1 MGIIKPINSEVFS
14 QLKKKFSTQF
24 DGEVGRLKDALN
36 EKYKPKIKNVSGD
49 LISAK
54 TLDEIFKGKKDSTN
68 EKNLNY
74 LCDLLLKCPSYVESI
89 ELLESKEK
97 QISLP
102 VVLVSTPQEITPDL
116 QRCLTKHREKTKKRC
131 GTIQILDKHQA
142 LPTTAIYTTTSFYNL
157 EDRRKNDYIE
167 VVGDLVDRSSENF
180 QELLSEVMIDSLEEV
195 RRSSRLLV
203 LGRPGAGKT
212 IFLKYLALRYI
223 DSANN
228 FTLEDFG
235 EVLQPVYL
243 PLRVVAK
250 YICKHGLYEWLVH
263 DISDGSKNI
272 LVESGLD
279 KLFKEGKFILLL
291 DALDETADIF
301 DEICER
307 IKDFLYLYPNNRV
320 VITSRLSTYYPM
332 FDGFKSVEVASFS
345 ENQVDQFVK
354 NWFRQEF
361 KNDDSENQGDDK
373 EKIDVDEITTNF
385 LLNLKQNSQASRLA
399 DNPLSLTYLCMLY
412 KGNYGFAK
420 CEAEIFK
427 DVADIFLRK
436 WDEARNIRDRI
447 PQFKDKLTR
456 YRKFT
461 MFALLAYEGMTQSP
475 AKYTWKKNEIE
486 NWLYQFLLKVSTPQT
501 NDSESSIKEDAKNLL
516 NVAVMDDGLLVPASR
531 DYYAFPYISMQEYF
545 VAEYMI
551 RNSSIQNELIA
562 KHLLK
567 TNWET
572 VFLML
577 AELMPDSDDL
587 FRSMFVQIQQIVEE
601 YPKIQTFLVWLNQV
615 STDFEM
621 GTSSWRSQIV
631 LLDIVTDLHISRRT
645 SIRDVFA
652 LQLSKDLKIYNE
664 RRKKAHDNQPK
675 LIISLY
681 LAIAYALVEDKIFLG
696 QEWYRPLRETSP
708 MILEVLCVDESTT
721 ISDQIEQAIA
731 ESQEYQRDEELTKS
745 LIALKNTL
753 DDNNSL
759 EDWKKWCESLKQVMS
774 QKLNVGHSVEFTQNE
789 LDALDSYLYG
799 NSLLL
804 KCIMGY
810 NISSP
815 DLRDQIVDSLLLP
828 PNLIPDNLKKIY

>member
-14 QLKKKFSTQF
+14 QLKRNFSSQF
-24 DGEVGRLKDALN
+24 DGEVGKLKDALN
-36 EKYKPKIKNVSGD
+36 QIYREKIKNVSGD

-74 LCDLLLKCPSYVESI
+74 LCDLLLGCPSYVESI

-97 QISLP
+97 PVSRLNAPVSIS
-102 VVLVSTPQEITPDL
+102 QEIPPDL

-142 LPTTAIYTTTSFYNL
+142 LPTIEIYTKTSFYNL
-157 EDRRKNDYIE
+157 DDRRKNDYIE

-180 QELLSEVMIDSLEEV
+180 QELLPEVMIDCLEEV
-195 RRSSRLLV
+195 RSSSRLLV

-223 DSANN
+223 DLEHDY
-228 FTLEDFG
+228 TVEDFG
-235 EVLQPVYL
+235 ELLQPVYL

-263 DISDGSKNI
+263 DISEGATDLLLS
-272 LVESGLD
+272 SGLD
-279 KLFKEGKFILLL
+279 KMFKEGKFILFL
-291 DALDETADIF
+291 DALDETSELF
-301 DEICER
+301 DEVCKLIT
-307 IKDFLYLYPNNRV
+307 DFLYLYPNNRM

-345 ENQVDQFVK
+345 EEQVEQFAK
-354 NWFRQEF
+354 NWFCQEF
-361 KNDDSENQGDDK
+361 KNDNGDDK
-373 EKIDVDEITTNF
+373 EKIDIDEIINNF
-385 LLNLKQNSQASRLA
+385 LLNLKQNSQASRLS

-475 AKYTWKKNEIE
+475 AKYSWRKNEIE
-486 NWLYQFLLKVSTPQT
+486 NWLYEFLLKVSSPQP
-501 NDSESSIKEDAKNLL
+501 NDLASSIREDAKNLL

-562 KHLLK
+562 QYLVKP
-567 TNWET
+567 NWEK

-587 FRSMFVQIQQIVEE
+587 FRAMFIQTQQIVVQH
-601 YPKIQTFLVWLNQV
+601 PKIHTFLIWLDHV
-615 STDFEM
+615 STDFQIA
-621 GTSSWRSQIV
+621 TSSWRSQIV
-631 LLDIVTDLHISRRT
+631 LLGIVTDLHISRRT
-645 SIRDVFA
+645 PIRDVFA
-652 LQLSKDLKIYNE
+652 LQLSKDLKAYNE
-664 RRKKAHDNQPK
+664 RRKKDRDNQPK

-696 QEWYRPLRETSP
+696 QEWYKPLRETSP

-721 ISDQIEQAIA
+721 ISEQIEQAIA

-759 EDWKKWCESLKQVMS
+759 EDWKKWCERLKQVML
-774 QKLNVGHSVEFTQNE
+774 QKLNVGYSVEFTEDE
-789 LDALDSYLYG
+789 LDALDTYLYG

-815 DLRDQIVDSLLLP
+815 ALRDQIVDSLLLP
-828 PNLIPDNLKKIY
+828 PNLIPNNLKKIY